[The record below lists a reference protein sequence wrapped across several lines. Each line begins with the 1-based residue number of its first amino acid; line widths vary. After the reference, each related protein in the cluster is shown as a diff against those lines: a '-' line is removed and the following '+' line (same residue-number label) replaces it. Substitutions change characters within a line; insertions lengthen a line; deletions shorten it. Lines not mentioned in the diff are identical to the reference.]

1 MKLCRSNMRGIR
13 GVVMQIA
20 LWSIFLR
27 RFTLNLQF
35 QAYQRCH
42 RLAGKSFASCITFCG
57 WRKLNVRCACKHP
70 QRSKRNAIQCIWLRA
85 QRCERLALLNLAM
98 KIVAIWFRATN
109 RPISAMEMMV
119 VAAASAATAL
129 KSHHKKRPLWGA
141 FFVADFLLN
150 NNNLLSLNA
159 LLA

>member
-1 MKLCRSNMRGIR
+1 MKSCRSNMRGICGIGMKIAFWSDFFASAVSGISAMPSISWKEFCFMHNILWLTEARLR
-13 GVVMQIA
+13 GV
-20 LWSIFLR
+20 
-27 RFTLNLQF
+27 
-35 QAYQRCH
+35 
-42 RLAGKSFASCITFCG
+42 
-57 WRKLNVRCACKHP
+57 CKHP

-85 QRCERLALLNLAM
+85 EHREHPALPNLVM
-98 KIVAIWFRATN
+98 KIVVIWFRATN

-119 VAAASAATAL
+119 VAAANAATAL

-141 FFVADFLLN
+141 FFVADCLLN